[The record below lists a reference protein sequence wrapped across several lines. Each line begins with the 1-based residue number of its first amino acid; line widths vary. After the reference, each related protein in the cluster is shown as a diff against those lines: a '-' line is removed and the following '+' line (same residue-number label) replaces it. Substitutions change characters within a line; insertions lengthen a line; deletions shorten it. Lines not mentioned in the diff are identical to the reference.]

1 MSDYPIIPEMPDPPI
16 RNEAPADFS
25 RKASVFLGFLPTLR
39 TAINDAGAWIQTAL
53 GTTLGYKND
62 AAQSVLDAAH
72 QVSLAEG
79 QAGLALGHANAA
91 SGFADD
97 SQGYANSADMYAQV
111 AAATANFKG
120 RWSELS
126 GPLSIPASVYH
137 DGSYWQLL
145 NSLADVSTS
154 EPGVTGDWLGT
165 ETEILSWTTIT
176 GSATLAPG
184 GHYKV
189 EFPGSPITL
198 TLPAVAPNNTLIR
211 LYRSSGSALGAVIDR
226 NGKTIMGVNENMT
239 LDTDITNLDFISNG
253 TDWRIMQ

>member
-25 RKASVFLGFLPTLR
+25 RKASVFLGFLPSLR
-39 TAINDAGAWIQTAL
+39 TAINDAGAWIQAAMA
-53 GTTLGYKND
+53 TTLGYKND
-62 AAQSVLDAAH
+62 AAQSVLDAEH
-72 QVSLAEG
+72 QVSLAED

-97 SQGYANSADMYAQV
+97 AQGYANSADMYAQV

-120 RWSELS
+120 EWSDLS

-145 NSLADVSTS
+145 RDIPDVTAS

-198 TLPAVAPNNTLIR
+198 TLPAVAPNNTMVR
-211 LYRSSGSALGAVIDR
+211 LYRSSGSAYGTIINR
-226 NGKTIMGVNENMT
+226 NGKTIMGVAEDMT
-239 LDTDITNLDFISNG
+239 IDTNITNLDFISNG
-253 TDWRIMQ
+253 SDWRIMQ